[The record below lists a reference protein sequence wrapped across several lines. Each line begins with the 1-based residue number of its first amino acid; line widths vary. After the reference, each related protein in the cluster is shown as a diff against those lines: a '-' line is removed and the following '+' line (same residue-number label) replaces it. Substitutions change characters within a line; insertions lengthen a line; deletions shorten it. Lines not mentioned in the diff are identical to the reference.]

1 MRVMTSKKFWALSVF
16 SACLLI
22 LGACSERAGMG
33 VDGTLGTGDSAG
45 SDTSGNDVGDGTN
58 AGSQG
63 GSDGV
68 NGSEDGSNENRPRST
83 PCAEVVQ
90 VADPARAPV
99 DIIWSIDTSGSMNQE
114 VEIIEE
120 RMNFFA
126 EFIGESYL
134 DYRVIVIGNSR
145 NPDPT
150 ANDSTY
156 DICIGPPLSGNNTCP
171 DEDSDTYRHVRYYVH
186 SDDGL
191 GAIISQYPEY
201 QDFLRP
207 DASVHMVAVSDDE
220 STLSAADF
228 MQDLAALT
236 NPGFPNGIM
245 FHSIVS
251 DHYPDDELVVIPG
264 LIELPAGC
272 SGPYGDAEAYGEQY
286 VTLSAETG
294 GVFREICSAEWD
306 DIFIA
311 IGEQVLASSTLP
323 CTYNIPEPSDGLA
336 IVYEDVVI
344 SFEQEGGQT
353 VELDYVES
361 AAGCAAG
368 NGWYYDDPA
377 NPTTIELCEG
387 ICGDV
392 AGTLQI
398 GFGCIKG

>member
-1 MRVMTSKKFWALSVF
+1 MQFVNIDKIWALSVL
-16 SACLLI
+16 SACMLI
-22 LGACSERAGMG
+22 LGACSERAGTG
-33 VDGTLGTGDSAG
+33 VDGLPGSGNGTGSEP
-45 SDTSGNDVGDGTN
+45 TGNEVGDGAN
-58 AGSQG
+58 GSGQN
-63 GSDGV
+63 GSD
-68 NGSEDGSNENRPRST
+68 NGAEDNGPPST

-114 VEIIEE
+114 VAIIEE

-126 EFIGESYL
+126 QFIGESYL
-134 DYRVIVIGNSR
+134 DYRVIVIGSSR

-156 DICIGPPLSGNNTCP
+156 DICIGPPLSGNDACP

-191 GAIISQYPEY
+191 RAIISQYSEY

-220 STLSAADF
+220 STLSSANF
-228 MQDLAALT
+228 MSQLSELT
-236 NPGFPNGIM
+236 DPGFPNGVM

-251 DHYPDDELVVIPG
+251 DYYPDNELVIIPG
-264 LIELPAGC
+264 LIEFPAGC

-286 VTLSAETG
+286 VALSAETG

-306 DIFIA
+306 DIFVA

-336 IVYEDVVI
+336 IVYEDVVV

-353 VELDYVES
+353 VELDYVEN
-361 AAGCAAG
+361 AAGCAG
-368 NGWYYDDPA
+368 SNGWYYDDVD

-392 AGTLQI
+392 SGTLQI